1 LCSIPY
7 TYAFAGD
14 KRLELAAQCKKC
26 GKPLTNTRAGSFT
39 SYFFQQNYC
48 QCNNNIAIG
57 PDKAGAQ
64 RKSTGKGSAV
74 RRQEQSVSDVCTR
87 CGKSVAKRRA
97 GSFTSFLFQEL
108 RCQCAQPS
116 LPKKERLARTNT
128 QVRRQAMAAK
138 RGYTA
143 NFRANAEAVRN
154 LPQVNFSADTLIGG
168 AFRIISIIGEGGMGI
183 VYLAQHLS
191 LNRPYALKVLS
202 PSIVSEQSW
211 LRFKAEAKT
220 LAALNHPGL
229 VRVYDLGIHANTVPY
244 YSMDYLDGET
254 LEELLVRKGPQ
265 TIENTTSIF
274 LAVLD
279 TLAYAHRNN
288 VVHRDIKPANIFICK
303 SQEIK
308 VLDFG
313 ISKLVGEKRNQ
324 ELTAI
329 GEVFGSPYYMS
340 PEQCRGEQ
348 IDFRSDIYSVGCS
361 LFETLTGCVPFESA
375 NSLEIAMLHE
385 EGEIPLLS
393 DVCEMSFPPSFDV
406 VIAKCLAKLPQDRY
420 QSAKE
425 MAIDLTRIKEGKNLE
440 AYSSVASNHSS
451 DFADD
456 HAESSGGRS
465 VVYALLAVFGLC
477 LTCGLGLFL
486 FNSKPQQTKLALFES
501 SPVTDIRNGV
511 NLSDESSPAVERLNL
526 ELETVGRDV
535 TTSSISNLTKMRPLV
550 ESYLKS
556 APKYYSEVVS
566 INGKRCKRFSFP
578 TAFSLGL
585 VRRVAD
591 SGASRDFEATGV
603 LVIPSEYKLEFISG
617 SVPEDYPE
625 LFDRFRRDDLVGLAL
640 NFNPEKS
647 NLIWSSVSRLKSL
660 QTLNMS
666 GVRLDA
672 HSLKCMELLPVLQS
686 LALSNCSLDT
696 SIANSSVSLPKLR
709 SLKLAGIESVATLL
723 RVLPGR
729 LALKGLTVEATKLS
743 RIDIAAIS
751 SVHGL
756 EYLRL
761 IRMRLNNDEL
771 SMLASLSNL
780 KALVLADAAVDRDF
794 ADSLT
799 KFKSL
804 ETLVLPVGVELTKS
818 DEQKIRQA
826 LPHIKP
832 FM

>member
-1 LCSIPY
+1 M
-7 TYAFAGD
+7 
-14 KRLELAAQCKKC
+14 AAQCKQC
-26 GKPLTNTRAGSFT
+26 GKPLANTRAGSFT

-48 QCNNNIAIG
+48 QCNSNKSTG
-57 PDKAGAQ
+57 SDKAGAQ
-64 RKSTGKGSAV
+64 RRSIGKGSAA
-74 RRQEQSVSDVCTR
+74 RRQEQSVSEVCTR

-128 QVRRQAMAAK
+128 QLRRQAMAAK

-143 NFRANAEAVRN
+143 NLKANAEAVRN

-229 VRVYDLGIHANTVPY
+229 VRVYDLGIHENTVPY

-265 TIENTTSIF
+265 NIENTIAIF

-279 TLAYAHRNN
+279 ALAYAHRNN

-308 VLDFG
+308 ILDFG

-348 IDFRSDIYSVGCS
+348 IDLRSDIYSLGCA
-361 LFETLTGCVPFESA
+361 LFETLTGYVPFESD

-425 MAIDLTRIKEGKNLE
+425 MAIDLIRIKEGKNLE
-440 AYSSVASNHSS
+440 AYASVASNHNS

-456 HAESSGGRS
+456 HAESSSGRS
-465 VVYALLAVFGLC
+465 VAYALLAVFGLC
-477 LTCGLGLFL
+477 LSCA
-486 FNSKPQQTKLALFES
+486 LALYWYSSNLALTETKRVANLPAAFEESFSKLNKASGYYETIDRSESAITSAVTSPS
-501 SPVTDIRNGV
+501 SV
-511 NLSDESSPAVERLNL
+511 SPART
-526 ELETVGRDV
+526 EL
-535 TTSSISNLTKMRPLV
+535 LV
-550 ESYLKS
+550 KSYLKS
-556 APKYYSEVVS
+556 APKYYSRTMTE
-566 INGKRCKRFSFP
+566 NGVESKRFDFP
-578 TAFSLGL
+578 SEFSLG
-585 VRRVAD
+585 RYISNQNGTD
-591 SGASRDFEATGV
+591 GRDLEACGKV
-603 LVIPSEYKLEFISG
+603 NVPLGYKLELTG
-617 SVPEDYPE
+617 GPVLTLHPE
-625 LFDRFRRDDLVGLAL
+625 LLNRFRSDELCSLIL
-640 NFNPEKS
+640 NCDQERSK
-647 NLIWSSVSRLKSL
+647 LLWSCVSRLTSL
-660 QTLNMS
+660 QLLELS
-666 GVRLDA
+666 GLRLDF
-672 HSLKCMELLPVLQS
+672 HSLECLARLPLLSYLY
-686 LALSNCSLDT
+686 LANCTFDP
-696 SIANSSVSLPKLR
+696 SIAETSVSLPKLR
-709 SLKLAGIESVATLL
+709 VLRIYSTENATPLL
-723 RVLPGR
+723 R
-729 LALKGLTVEATKLS
+729 TLS
-743 RIDIAAIS
+743 RISRLSELTLFDVNLSKNDISAIAS
-751 SVHGL
+751 LHSL
-756 EYLRL
+756 ESLT
-761 IRMRLNNDEL
+761 IKGAHFKKDEL
-771 SMLASLSNL
+771 AKLASLTNL
-780 KALVLADAAVDRDF
+780 RTLMLGGATVDENFCDSICKLKSLVQLELPFNIR
-794 ADSLT
+794 LT
-799 KFKSL
+799 KA
-804 ETLVLPVGVELTKS
+804 

-826 LPHIKP
+826 LPRLVTLQ
-832 FM
+832 

>member
-1 LCSIPY
+1 M
-7 TYAFAGD
+7 
-14 KRLELAAQCKKC
+14 AAPCKQC
-26 GKPLTNTRAGSFT
+26 GKPLANTRAGSFT

-48 QCNNNIAIG
+48 QCNCNKAVG

-64 RKSTGKGSAV
+64 RKSVGKGSVA
-74 RRQEQSVSDVCTR
+74 RRQEQSVSEVCTR

-143 NFRANAEAVRN
+143 NFKANAEAGRN
-154 LPQVNFSADTLIGG
+154 LPQVNFLADTVIGG

-229 VRVYDLGIHANTVPY
+229 VRVYDLGIHENTVPY

-265 TIENTTSIF
+265 TIENTISIF

-279 TLAYAHRNN
+279 ALAYAHRNN

-308 VLDFG
+308 ILDFG

-348 IDFRSDIYSVGCS
+348 IDLRSDIYSLGCS
-361 LFETLTGCVPFESA
+361 LFETLTGYVPFESA

-393 DVCEMSFPPSFDV
+393 DVCDLSFPPSLDV

-440 AYSSVASNHSS
+440 AYASVASKQSS
-451 DFADD
+451 EFADD
-456 HAESSGGRS
+456 HAESSGGRLVAYS
-465 VVYALLAVFGLC
+465 LLAVFGLC
-477 LTCGLGLFL
+477 L
-486 FNSKPQQTKLALFES
+486 SSALAFYWYS
-501 SPVTDIRNGV
+501 SSRALTEARRVA
-511 NLSDESSPAVERLNL
+511 NLSDAATEGFSTEYKATGYFDERNQA
-526 ELETVGRDV
+526 
-535 TTSSISNLTKMRPLV
+535 MPLV
-550 ESYLKS
+550 GGSFDTLPISGSTSNTESLITSYLKS
-556 APKYYSEVVS
+556 APKYYSEVVT
-566 INGKRCKRFSFP
+566 INGKERRRFNFP
-578 TAFSLGL
+578 TAFSLGI
-585 VRRVAD
+585 VRMVAD
-591 SGASRDFEATGV
+591 SGASQDFEARG
-603 LVIPSEYKLEFISG
+603 LHVIPSECKLEFISG
-617 SVPEDYPE
+617 SVPETYPE
-625 LFDRFRRDDLVGLAL
+625 LFDRFRSDDLVGLSL
-640 NFNPEKS
+640 NFNTENS
-647 NLIWSSVSRLKSL
+647 NSTWSSLSRLKSL
-660 QTLNMS
+660 QTLNLS
-666 GVRLDA
+666 NVRLDA
-672 HSLKCMELLPVLQS
+672 LSLQCMERLPVLQS
-686 LALSNCSLDT
+686 LCLSNCRLDT
-696 SIANSSVSLPKLR
+696 SIASSSVSLPKLR
-709 SLKLAGIESVATLL
+709 SLKLAGVESVPTLL
-723 RVLPGR
+723 GVLPGR
-729 LALKGLTVEATKLS
+729 FALHGLTINSTKLS

-756 EYLRL
+756 EYLNL
-761 IRMRLNNDEL
+761 IGMRLNNDEL
-771 SMLASLSNL
+771 SILASLSNL
-780 KALVLADAAVDRDF
+780 KALVLLDAALDMNF
-794 ADSLT
+794 TDSLV

-804 ETLVLPVGVELTKS
+804 EELVLPVGIEFTNSEERKL
-818 DEQKIRQA
+818 RHA
-826 LPHIKP
+826 LPHLRQLTY
-832 FM
+832 